1 MMRRLWAPPCETKS
15 RKPCA
20 KRSSAG
26 RANSALLRR
35 GPDAGALG
43 GGDTDWDTLTLG
55 GFKLPG
61 VPRVTVKRGRK
72 LDKKSAKGRNGATIT
87 DGGGQGAEVEIEL
100 RIATAEDW
108 DTWCLVLW
116 ALDPTKVAPQA
127 YTVVHPQTEA
137 FQVQSVMIEDIS
149 AGPQTAAS
157 TRSRSSARSGLRRRR
172 LAPRTRPPPHHGVGT
187 DERVG
192 HGA

>member
-1 MMRRLWAPPCETKS
+1 MPAHWEA
-15 RKPCA
+15 
-20 KRSSAG
+20 
-26 RANSALLRR
+26 
-35 GPDAGALG
+35 
-43 GGDTDWDTLTLG
+43 GDTDWDTLTLG

-149 AGPQTAAS
+149 AGPPDSGIYTVKIKCAEWFAAPKAGAKNKTTTPTTAS
-157 TRSRSSARSGLRRRR
+157 GPMNVLDMARDRANAKRAAAYDAATGGL
-172 LAPRTRPPPHHGVGT
+172 AGPPPPSFSGNNLG
-187 DERVG
+187 R
-192 HGA
+192 